1 MSKYETIIGLEVHV
15 QLKTATKLF
24 CGCSTKFGAEAN
36 TQTCPVCEGLPG
48 VLPVL
53 NKKAVEFAVRTGLA
67 LNFEINEYA
76 KFDRK
81 NYFYPDLPKGYQV
94 SQKDQPFC
102 EHGKLEI
109 SVNGVKKVIGI
120 TRAHLE
126 EDAGKLI
133 HAGASGQI
141 GDAEI
146 SLVDLNRTCVP
157 LLEIVSEPDIRSPE
171 EAYEYLSTLKSILQY
186 IGVSDCDME
195 KGSLRCD
202 ANVSLRPF
210 GQKEFNPKVEIK
222 NLNSFKN
229 VKDALEYEMARQT
242 ECLDAGEKTFQET
255 RLFTADKGTTTP
267 MRSKEESN
275 DYRYFP
281 EPDLVL
287 NHITC
292 EMIEEIRKTLV
303 ELPAARHERFVTAY
317 GLPEYDAGVLT
328 ASKAFADYFETCAGM
343 NKNYKALSNLVMGDL
358 MGFLKAANLDITESP
373 VKPEN
378 LVKLVKLI
386 DDNVVSSKIAKVVF
400 EDMFKD
406 GADPEIVVKQ
416 KGLVQITDEGSISSI
431 VDKVLLENPAIVAE
445 YKSGKD
451 KVIGNLVGKVM
462 KESAGKA
469 NPGLVNKILKEK
481 LSK

>member
-406 GADPEIVVKQ
+406 GA
-416 KGLVQITDEGSISSI
+416 
-431 VDKVLLENPAIVAE
+431 NPDIVAE